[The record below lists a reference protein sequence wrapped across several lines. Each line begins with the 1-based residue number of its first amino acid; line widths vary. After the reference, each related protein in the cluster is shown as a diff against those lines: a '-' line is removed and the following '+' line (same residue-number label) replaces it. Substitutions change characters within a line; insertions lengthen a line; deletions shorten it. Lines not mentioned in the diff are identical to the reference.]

1 MSNNPLHESLE
12 PDFFS
17 DVPAVLLKYQ
27 QKWVSDKTPLKVA
40 EKSRRIGLTWA
51 ECADATLECASDRN
65 AGGQNVYYVGY
76 NKDMTVEFI
85 QACAMWARVYDLAA
99 SELEEGIWEDG
110 DKQIQTYIIRFPNSG
125 FRIEALTSR
134 PSNLRGRQGR
144 LIIDEAAFH
153 DDLPGLLKAALAFL
167 ILGGCVRVISTH
179 EGEDNPFN
187 ELINEIRSG
196 KRKGSVHRITF
207 SDAVAQGLYS
217 HTVCLRKGIAYD
229 PDEEKEWVDDVYG
242 FYGDAANEELDVVPS
257 KGGGRWLP
265 HSLLESKKD
274 STVPVIR
281 FHAPK
286 GWDDFSNVSEEAR
299 NAEVLEFFNEHLKPL
314 IEALPKKTTSY
325 YGLDFARKVNAC
337 SFWPLVEQTN
347 TRKRIPFLFEM
358 FKVPYKQQE
367 EFLKLIV
374 AILPNFSKGAHDA
387 GGNGGY
393 LAEAMQ
399 VIYGER
405 IEAIMLTEAWYREN
419 TPHFKAS
426 LEDGDIENMPADQDV
441 IEDHRAFVMVN
452 GVARIPAQGKSNSNN
467 KDRHGDSAIAHL
479 LADYASNHPLAP
491 IEFIPL
497 PSSEEIETNPDDYDG
512 WVDTAG
518 CW

>member
-1 MSNNPLHESLE
+1 
-12 PDFFS
+12 
-17 DVPAVLLKYQ
+17 
-27 QKWVSDKTPLKVA
+27 
-40 EKSRRIGLTWA
+40 
-51 ECADATLECASDRN
+51 
-65 AGGQNVYYVGY
+65 
-76 NKDMTVEFI
+76 
-85 QACAMWARVYDLAA
+85 
-99 SELEEGIWEDG
+99 
-110 DKQIQTYIIRFPNSG
+110 
-125 FRIEALTSR
+125 
-134 PSNLRGRQGR
+134 
-144 LIIDEAAFH
+144 
-153 DDLPGLLKAALAFL
+153 
-167 ILGGCVRVISTH
+167 
-179 EGEDNPFN
+179 
-187 ELINEIRSG
+187 
-196 KRKGSVHRITF
+196 
-207 SDAVAQGLYS
+207 
-217 HTVCLRKGIAYD
+217 
-229 PDEEKEWVDDVYG
+229 
-242 FYGDAANEELDVVPS
+242 
-257 KGGGRWLP
+257 
-265 HSLLESKKD
+265 
-274 STVPVIR
+274 
-281 FHAPK
+281 
-286 GWDDFSNVSEEAR
+286 
-299 NAEVLEFFNEHLKPL
+299 
-314 IEALPKKTTSY
+314 
-325 YGLDFARKVNAC
+325 
-337 SFWPLVEQTN
+337 
-347 TRKRIPFLFEM
+347 M